1 MRFKADGPP
10 IPDTL
15 LEERDAGNVVFLCGA
30 GVSIPAGLP
39 SFVDL
44 TRHVIDEVDPAQD
57 SEIRRAFGPW
67 IDKNSTVPGGLRPG
81 LDQLFQLLNREY
93 GR

>member
-10 IPDTL
+10 IPDIL

-39 SFVDL
+39 SFLDL
-44 TRHVIDEVDPAQD
+44 TRHVIDEVDPAEVPKSD
-57 SEIRRAFGPW
+57 GRS
-67 IDKNSTVPGGLRPG
+67 VPGSTRT
-81 LDQLFQLLNREY
+81 QLFRENSAQ
-93 GR
+93 G